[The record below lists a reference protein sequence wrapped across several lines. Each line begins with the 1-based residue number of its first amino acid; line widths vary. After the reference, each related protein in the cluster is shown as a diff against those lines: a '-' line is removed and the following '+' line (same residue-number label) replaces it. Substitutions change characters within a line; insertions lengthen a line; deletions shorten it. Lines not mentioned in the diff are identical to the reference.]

1 MKKVLFIYSFAVSLT
16 LFLSLYS
23 YTYQKYW
30 HAQVYLEH
38 LPKRNIYPQYDL
50 RTNEEINTSDVNMRQ
65 ISDYIP
71 LYGIFMYRLYDFVK
85 NWGALLYLFLLVSFV
100 IIGLYNKYD
109 ITILKAN
116 IIGIQL
122 IVILIILQKIVY

>member
-1 MKKVLFIYSFAVSLT
+1 MKKVLLIYSFAVSLT
-16 LFLSLYS
+16 LILSVYS

-30 HAQVYLEH
+30 HAKVYLEY
-38 LPKRNIYPQYDL
+38 LPKGNIYPQYDL
-50 RTNEEINTSDVNMRQ
+50 KTNKEINTSDVNMRQ

-109 ITILKAN
+109 ITILRAS
-116 IIGIQL
+116 IMGMQL